1 MRVVSSLA
9 LALALGAPSLALAQP
24 SSGTVFISGG
34 AFAAIEQAPTTS
46 GFGVPDA
53 DASGTVA
60 GGALG
65 IGVHLT
71 EKVSARFEWSLTDT
85 LTRRQDGYA
94 YPYVNPELLAA
105 FSVPSLTI
113 GRLDDAGLSLVPFT
127 PETKRSTQAGFAL
140 LGYHVAAG
148 RASIELLGG
157 LGLLNTDVETSYD
170 VRIARGSTFPAPAS
184 GYKTSNYHAVAVV
197 GADVA
202 VTLTEHAAV
211 VPQVRAYALNGAL
224 SLRPGLSLRWTF

>member
-1 MRVVSSLA
+1 MRLVSSLA
-9 LALALGAPSLALAQP
+9 FTLALSAPALALAQP
-24 SSGTVFISGG
+24 ASGTVFISGG

-46 GFGVPDA
+46 GFGVPES

-71 EKVSARFEWSLTDT
+71 AKVSARFEWSLTDT
-85 LTRRQDGYA
+85 LRRRQDGYA
-94 YPYVNPELLAA
+94 SPFLNPELLAA
-105 FSVPSLTI
+105 ISRPGPAI
-113 GRLDDAGLSLVPFT
+113 GRLDGAGLSLVPFT
-127 PETKRSTQAGFAL
+127 PETRRSTQAGFAL
-140 LGYHVAAG
+140 LGYHVGAG

-170 VRIARGSTFPAPAS
+170 VRIARGGSFPARAS

-202 VTLTEHAAV
+202 VKLTEHAAV

>member
-1 MRVVSSLA
+1 MRLVTSLA
-9 LALALGAPSLALAQP
+9 LALTVGAPTLALAQP
-24 SSGTVFISGG
+24 TSGTVFISGG
-34 AFAAIEQAPTTS
+34 AFAAIDQSPTNS
-46 GFGVPDA
+46 GFGVPVSDS
-53 DASGTVA
+53 SGTVA
-60 GGALG
+60 GGTLG

-71 EKVSARFEWSLTDT
+71 DKVSARFEWSLTDT
-85 LTRRQDGYA
+85 LTRRENGYGF
-94 YPYVNPELLAA
+94 PFLNQELLAA
-105 FSVPSLTI
+105 ISRP
-113 GRLDDAGLSLVPFT
+113 GRRDGAGLSLVPFT

-157 LGLLNTDVETSYD
+157 VGLLNTDVESSYD
-170 VRIARGSTFPAPAS
+170 VRIASGGTFPALDTR
-184 GYKTSNYHAVAVV
+184 YKTSSYHAVAVV

-202 VTLTEHAAV
+202 VKLTERAAV

>member
-1 MRVVSSLA
+1 MRLVTSLA
-9 LALALGAPSLALAQP
+9 LALAVGAPTFALAQP

-34 AFAAIEQAPTTS
+34 AFAAIEQSPTTS
-46 GFGVPDA
+46 GFGVPDF

-85 LTRRQDGYA
+85 LTRREDGYA
-94 YPYVNPELLAA
+94 YPYIYPELLAA
-105 FSVPSLTI
+105 VSGLGPTI
-113 GRLDDAGLSLVPFT
+113 GRPDGVGMSLVPFT
-127 PETKRSTQAGFAL
+127 PETKRTTQAGFAL

-157 LGLLNTDVETSYD
+157 LGLLNTDIETSYD
-170 VRIARGSTFPAPAS
+170 VRIAGGTTFPAPAS
-184 GYKTSNYHAVAVV
+184 GYKTSTYHAVAVV

-202 VTLTEHAAV
+202 VKLTDHAAV